1 MEAGEI
7 CVRAP
12 TYSCSS
18 KHTCRDQEDWTSNSL
33 INTFLKK
40 NKKIISHSGFSRS
53 LSADSGWRLFVCLFL
68 PRSFFVCWWENQVI
82 SFSWRDVRL
91 VCWGGEYTLQGTVEL
106 SQKYW
111 YRKTK
116 KQHTT
121 TTTHIQSR
129 RRECVKQ
136 QLDSE
141 GPEPRGLT
149 SEWWLRWSQR
159 DVYRHNTTRHR
170 NERTLSPH
178 THTHSVSHTH
188 LYTCTRGCAP
198 WLDRNGHSIV
208 PSPDLTEPTG
218 ESARDLIGLQCKIYR
233 AGSTLTDKVR
243 RWPRPPPLR
252 CTHYF
257 KELLT
262 KVKQEQRGKDKR
274 RHSKRNN
281 ISWGGFYLYRGIK
294 LPFELKV
301 CLCLFVL
308 LKLRREGERKWADDR
323 LSS

>member
-1 MEAGEI
+1 M
-7 CVRAP
+7 
-12 TYSCSS
+12 
-18 KHTCRDQEDWTSNSL
+18 L
-33 INTFLKK
+33 
-40 NKKIISHSGFSRS
+40 GFSRS

-178 THTHSVSHTH
+178 THTPSLTHIYIHVHEDVLPDWTETGTASFLALTSQNLLVS
-188 LYTCTRGCAP
+188 
-198 WLDRNGHSIV
+198 
-208 PSPDLTEPTG
+208 
-218 ESARDLIGLQCKIYR
+218 
-233 AGSTLTDKVR
+233 
-243 RWPRPPPLR
+243 
-252 CTHYF
+252 
-257 KELLT
+257 
-262 KVKQEQRGKDKR
+262 QRGT
-274 RHSKRNN
+274 
-281 ISWGGFYLYRGIK
+281 W
-294 LPFELKV
+294 
-301 CLCLFVL
+301 
-308 LKLRREGERKWADDR
+308 
-323 LSS
+323 